1 MKGNGNGW
9 STLFQK
15 LYFMFIPSSGK
26 RTIYINKHANQFKH
40 IGGGDFL
47 ATQNIPDRSRTHLDR

>member
-9 STLFQK
+9 STLLQK
-15 LYFMFIPSSGK
+15 LYFMLIPSSGK
-26 RTIYINKHANQFKH
+26 RTMYINKHKHQFKH

-47 ATQNIPDRSRTHLDR
+47 AAPNVPY